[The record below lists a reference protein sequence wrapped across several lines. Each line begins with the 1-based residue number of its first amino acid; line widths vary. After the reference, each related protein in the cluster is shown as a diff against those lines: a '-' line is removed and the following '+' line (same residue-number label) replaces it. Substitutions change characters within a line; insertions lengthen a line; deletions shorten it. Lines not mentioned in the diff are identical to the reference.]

1 MGGPDTL
8 QTKRPAHVPEEEWTL
23 RVRLAAC
30 YRLFDWLDWTD
41 SIFNHITVRVPG
53 PNRHFL
59 INPFGLYFT
68 EVTASNL
75 VKIDLDGNIIGKS
88 DYPVNPAGFVIHSA
102 IHAAREDAH
111 CIMHTHT
118 TEGMAVSCKKEGLAF
133 DNFYGAQLLGQV
145 AYHDFEGIT
154 VRDDEKTRLVSSLG
168 NRNAF
173 ILRNHG
179 LLSCGPT
186 IATAFTMLRRL
197 QRACEVQCV
206 TDSMSG
212 GNLGLTDEV
221 RQLCTDFVMRA
232 RSNEGLAEREF
243 DALVRRMEAEQ
254 SGRFGDFRC

>member
-8 QTKRPAHVPEEEWTL
+8 QAKRPAGIGEEEWQL
-23 RVRLAAC
+23 RIRLAAC

-53 PNRHFL
+53 PQRHFL

-133 DNFYGAQLLGQV
+133 DNFYGAQLIGVV

-154 VRDDEKTRLVSSLG
+154 VRDDEKVRLVKSLG
-168 NRNAF
+168 DRNAF

-186 IATAFTMLRRL
+186 IASAFTMMRRL
-197 QRACEVQCV
+197 QRACEVQVV
-206 TDSMSG
+206 TDSMKGENIVLDDSI
-212 GNLGLTDEV
+212 
-221 RQLCTDFVMRA
+221 RKLCRDFVLSA
-232 RSNEGLAEREF
+232 RPNEGLGEREF

-254 SGRFGDFRC
+254 GGRFGDFRS